1 MNPAVARKFL
11 EGFNAAVS
19 VQLFA
24 QTELIITNDELD
36 HLPTEV
42 LFERYKQWPPRV
54 RMSEAKFIEFLK
66 VTCRLDVTEY
76 EPDEPTLIV
85 GVQLTA
91 AATALVRAK
100 RRNAKKPPPPL
111 EAVRRAAKLPTLC
124 AAAKHLGMGSKGL
137 RRLCR
142 SNPDIAALFLRQ
154 E

>member
-1 MNPAVARKFL
+1 MNPAIARKLIEKFD
-11 EGFNAAVS
+11 AALS

-24 QTELIITNDELD
+24 QTELVITNDELD

-42 LFERYKQWPPRV
+42 LFKRYKLWPPRV
-54 RMSEAKFIEFLK
+54 RMSEDKFIELLK

-76 EPDEPTLIV
+76 DPKEPTLIV
-85 GVQLTA
+85 GVQLKAT
-91 AATALVRAK
+91 ATALVAAK

-154 E
+154 